1 MQDEAIKSELLKVDS
16 RGRVRVSL
24 KRREALLDEF
34 ERCGV
39 SAVQFAAHIGVK
51 YQTFAHWR
59 QMRSRK
65 RQRGGGSIA
74 LAPAALMP
82 PSPSSGTRWV
92 EAVVESSGEVE
103 AAGCGSALSVVLPGG
118 ASMEISDAAQMKL
131 AADLLRAL
139 EAKAHLAC

>member
-1 MQDEAIKSELLKVDS
+1 MQNEAVRDELLKVDR

-24 KRREALLDEF
+24 DRREALLDEF

-65 RQRGGGSIA
+65 RQRGGGSTP

-82 PSPSSGTRWV
+82 SGSSSGTRWV
-92 EAVVESSGEVE
+92 EAVIEAGGDVEVP
-103 AAGCGSALSVVLPGG
+103 CGSGLRVALPGG
-118 ASMEISDAAQMKL
+118 ASMEISDAAQMNL
-131 AADLLRAL
+131 AAGLLRAL
-139 EAKAHLAC
+139 EAKAHPAC

>member
-1 MQDEAIKSELLKVDS
+1 MQEEAIKSELLKVDC

-24 KRREALLDEF
+24 ERREALLDEF

-65 RQRGGGSIA
+65 RQRGGRSMPP
-74 LAPAALMP
+74 APAALMP
-82 PSPSSGTRWV
+82 PGSSSGTRWV
-92 EAVVESSGEVE
+92 EAVVESSGDIG
-103 AAGCGSALSVVLPGG
+103 AGSGSALRVALPGG

-131 AADLLRAL
+131 AAGLLRAL